1 MEPKRGRKRDQ
12 SVEDDRLRTIIQ
24 MIVDQEGMNPSKLVR
39 EAGFDTASKEW
50 RAAYQAIKRWSEGR
64 ESKVQKPK
72 DREKKDQEPKD
83 RESKDREKKPGEYFA
98 RHLPLKYRRQLF
110 IYIRNHHWDEYIKP
124 LPPGERWITV
134 EERERWYS
142 DTHSTDWVR
151 RDPDD
156 LEDFVGYI
164 KSRGIITQVTRHS
177 VSAEVNYLS
186 GESTARMYGPAGGL
200 TEEDYQRLA
209 YDDLSREA
217 LAWGVIDNLLWKKGL
232 LSSQIQRTRRLFA
245 ERSLTDLIE
254 ANSFE
259 VVADAL
265 YEEVMKAPKK
275 KQR

>member
-24 MIVDQEGMNPSKLVR
+24 MIVDQEGMDPSKLVR
-39 EAGFDTASKEW
+39 KAGFDTASKEW

-64 ESKVQKPK
+64 EAKVQKPK
-72 DREKKDQEPKD
+72 DRKKKD
-83 RESKDREKKPGEYFA
+83 REYFA
-98 RHLPLKYRRQLF
+98 RHLPLKYRRQFF

-142 DTHSTDWVR
+142 DTHSTDRVR

-164 KSRGIITQVTRHS
+164 KSRGTITQVTRDS
-177 VSAEVNYLS
+177 VSAEANYS
-186 GESTARMYGPAGGL
+186 GGESTARMYGPAGGL

-232 LSSQIQRTRRLFA
+232 LSSQIQGTRRLFA
-245 ERSLTDLIE
+245 ERWLTDLIE
-254 ANSFE
+254 ANSFD